1 MWRLPAL
8 IGKTFWPLAFAQ
20 RAFRAA
26 EIRARAAADIFRR
39 GLDDPVLYVPVKAAS
54 AAFSPFNCRAT
65 LSLSAF
71 ISAIMSMC
79 SSPARIVAN
88 NSRKLRG
95 PLHQLEEYA
104 QCLIKLVVF
113 RCAES
118 VVLPYSVLMNRIT
131 RGFYSFRQLSEIEF
145 YDGGVVQLLPRGI
158 GHSGLPAGVTRK
170 RGV

>member
-39 GLDDPVLYVPVKAAS
+39 GLDDPVLYVPAKAAS

-71 ISAIMSMC
+71 NSAIMSIW
-79 SSPARIVAN
+79 SLAARIV
-88 NSRKLRG
+88 
-95 PLHQLEEYA
+95 QE
-104 QCLIKLVVF
+104 IKRMRSGRACT
-113 RCAES
+113 RCGSGGLQNA
-118 VVLPYSVLMNRIT
+118 T
-131 RGFYSFRQLSEIEF
+131 R
-145 YDGGVVQLLPRGI
+145 
-158 GHSGLPAGVTRK
+158 
-170 RGV
+170 

>member
-39 GLDDPVLYVPVKAAS
+39 GLDDPVLYIPAKAAS

-71 ISAIMSMC
+71 ISAMMSMC
-79 SSPARIVAN
+79 SSAGDDCTGDQANTRVYQMWKWRSLLECDAIV
-88 NSRKLRG
+88 L
-95 PLHQLEEYA
+95 
-104 QCLIKLVVF
+104 
-113 RCAES
+113 
-118 VVLPYSVLMNRIT
+118 
-131 RGFYSFRQLSEIEF
+131 
-145 YDGGVVQLLPRGI
+145 
-158 GHSGLPAGVTRK
+158 
-170 RGV
+170 